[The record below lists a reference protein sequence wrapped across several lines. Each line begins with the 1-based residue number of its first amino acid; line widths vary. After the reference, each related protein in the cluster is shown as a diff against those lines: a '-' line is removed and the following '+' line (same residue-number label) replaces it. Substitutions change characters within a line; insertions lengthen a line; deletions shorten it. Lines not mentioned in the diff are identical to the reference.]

1 MKSEFRRFLNVSLLL
16 ANESRKTAITP
27 RMIAKPNLRFTICPR
42 IIASKI
48 AACRTSVFENA
59 VPAAKDLCE
68 KRVIS
73 KTVKTI

>member
-1 MKSEFRRFLNVSLLL
+1 
-16 ANESRKTAITP
+16 
-27 RMIAKPNLRFTICPR
+27 MIAKPNLKFTICPR

-68 KRVIS
+68 MRVIS
-73 KTVKTI
+73 KTVKII